1 MTGLLVSFFVACD
14 DDDDGIDILPPT
26 ISASS
31 DAVTVASGETV
42 DVTFTINAPGG
53 FASADVSSNE
63 DAIASASISTNGTV
77 GQQNTTVVVTIT
89 GAAELTEDA
98 DTNITLTVE
107 DDEGQDASDD
117 VTVTVTAEEDTGENP
132 EEPELANA
140 AAALDT
146 AADASLTSLAA
157 AVDEAG
163 LESALNDAEAIT
175 IFAPNNAAF
184 DELIANTEG
193 VEDLPG
199 LVEALGT
206 DALAAILQ
214 AHVIEGAV
222 DAEAATA
229 AAGGDPIETLNSNA
243 TITITQEG
251 ENLFVNGAQ
260 IVAAD
265 IEVGNGFIHVI
276 DSVINTD
283 VEVDDNGGGNGT
295 IDASQAPRESLQA
308 YLESDFTGNAIVD
321 PELGGVAPDG
331 LNPIPSA
338 AEVTTNI
345 APYPSDAFYTPVN
358 YKGAFDPSAST
369 TWLDGWS
376 LLSRAGILTTGT
388 AQGTEAAYDPNTA
401 NIVEVTS
408 PITGNV
414 NWTADNVYRISGY
427 TFVEDGTL
435 TIDPGTVVIAAA
447 KDGEDAEAS
456 ALIVTTT
463 ATIEAE
469 GTAENPI
476 IFTSELDDGS
486 LLPTDVGQWGGLV
499 VLGTAPAEAGGAT
512 SNIQIEG
519 IDSDEGNSTYGG
531 QDADD
536 DSGTLR
542 YLSIRHTGDILG
554 NGDEVQGLTLGG
566 VGSGTT
572 IEYIECIGSNDDGV
586 EIFGGTVNIKYF
598 AVAYQTD
605 DAFDLDQG
613 WSGKGQFLFSY
624 AIQGEQETTGGD
636 LGDFV
641 SDHAGEW
648 DGFDEGDASTALTSD
663 FEIYNATF
671 VGAGQN
677 SSRSTANPAIL
688 VRENAEVVLANSII
702 TNFNGKAINIEDAPD
717 TDTGDSFAKFEAGEI
732 DLLGNIYNVNPNYT
746 DFSSGETG
754 IVVGEE
760 D

>member
-1 MTGLLVSFFVACD
+1 MKKLSLNFLFMMGLMASLFFACD
-14 DDDDGIDILPPT
+14 DDENGVDVIPPT
-26 ISASS
+26 ISSPDDITIEAGEDGTISFSVTANGGYRSATVTSS
-31 DAVTVASGETV
+31 ATD
-42 DVTFTINAPGG
+42 
-53 FASADVSSNE
+53 
-63 DAIASASISTNGTV
+63 IATATISTNPLN
-77 GQQNTTVVVTIT
+77 NTTNSGTVVVTVT
-89 GAAELTEDA
+89 GVAEGSS
-98 DTNITLTVE
+98 NITLTVTDQQDQE
-107 DDEGQDASDD
+107 SSDEVR
-117 VTVTVTAEEDTGENP
+117 VTVDPEAETPDDGDAP
-132 EEPELANA
+132 EISA
-140 AAALDT
+140 AVLDT
-146 AADASLTSLAA
+146 AADGNLTTLSDALEAIGLFDDLA
-157 AVDEAG
+157 
-163 LESALNDAEAIT
+163 DADAIT
-175 IFAPNNAAF
+175 IFAPNNDAFADLLTAQGAA
-184 DELIANTEG
+184 
-193 VEDLPG
+193 DLPA
-199 LVEALGT
+199 LVAALTEDGV
-206 DALAAILQ
+206 AGVLR
-214 AHVIEGAV
+214 AHVVADSLGE
-222 DAEAATA
+222 AEADA
-229 AAGGDPIETLNSNA
+229 AAGGSALATLNSGA
-243 TITITQEG
+243 TIIITKEG
-251 ENLFVNGAQ
+251 ENLFANGAQ
-260 IVAAD
+260 ILTTD
-265 IEVGNGFIHVI
+265 ILIANGVIHVI

-283 VEVDDNGGGNGT
+283 IGDEEST
-295 IDASQAPRESLQA
+295 IDASQAPRESIQA

-321 PELGGVAPDG
+321 PMLGGVASTADG

-338 AEVTTNI
+338 PEVTTNI

-358 YKGAFDPSAST
+358 YKGAFDPSATT

-376 LLSRAGILTTGT
+376 LLSKAGYLATGT

-401 NIVEVTS
+401 TIVEVAS
-408 PITGNV
+408 PITGDV
-414 NWTADNVYRISGY
+414 NWTADNVYRITGY

-435 TIDPGTVVIAAA
+435 TIAPGTVVIAAA
-447 KDGEDAEAS
+447 KADEDSEAS

-463 ATIEAE
+463 ATIEAD

-519 IDSDEGNSTYGG
+519 IESDAGNSTYGG
-531 QDADD
+531 EDAAD

-572 IEYIECIGSNDDGV
+572 IEYVECIGSNDDGV

-605 DAFDLDQG
+605 DAFDFDQG

-624 AIQGEQETTGGD
+624 AIPGDIEAPGEEA
-636 LGDFV
+636 GDFV

-671 VGAGQN
+671 VGAGQT

-688 VRENAEVVLANSII
+688 VRENAEVVIANSII
-702 TNFNGKAINIEDAPD
+702 TNFNGKAINIQDAPD
-717 TDTGDSFAKFEAGEI
+717 TDTGDSFAKFQAGEI
-732 DLLGNIYNVNPNYT
+732 DLLGNIYNVNPSYT
-746 DFSSGETG
+746 DFSSGDTG
-754 IVVGEE
+754 IVVGE
-760 D
+760 